1 MFNLRQGEHMHTH
14 NYLDTHGELTSA
26 RWRKSSRSAHDGNCV
41 EIAPFSGRVA
51 VRDSK
56 NPEGAPVVVPA
67 RAWTAFVEAVK
78 G

>member
-1 MFNLRQGEHMHTH
+1 MHAYNEVDACGGAPT
-14 NYLDTHGELTSA
+14 T
-26 RWRKSSRSAHDGNCV
+26 RWKKSSHSAHNGNCV

-56 NPEGAPVVVPA
+56 NPEGAPVVLSA
-67 RAWTAFVEAVK
+67 RAWTAFVEAIK

>member
-1 MFNLRQGEHMHTH
+1 MRAHNDVDACGET
-14 NYLDTHGELTSA
+14 LSA
-26 RWRKSSRSAHDGNCV
+26 RWRKSSYSAHNGNCV

-56 NPEGAPVVVPA
+56 NPEGAPVVLSA
-67 RAWTAFVEAVK
+67 RAWTAFIAAIK